1 MEDALGRRRNVISD
15 SSLLLRRVLRIFGAI
30 AVISSCLLILSHLTA
45 CGKAGMPVPKDE
57 SRSFAWE
64 SVEASMAGRCIAFT
78 GELSGAYRYF
88 DGILLEIATLNGP
101 EDCPGCPFVPSE
113 VTELSTRD
121 VNFKPNDGTIAFS
134 YCPQTAKAYRWRLAA
149 ISVFNRMPHAT
160 MTDRF
165 LVASDPSI
173 WQEDANRPKP
183 DAEPAPE

>member
-1 MEDALGRRRNVISD
+1 MEDALGRRRLVIPCNC
-15 SSLLLRRVLRIFGAI
+15 LRPRRVSRVCGATGLI
-30 AVISSCLLILSHLTA
+30 PACLLVLAFLA
-45 CGKAGMPVPKDE
+45 GCGKAGMPVPKDE
-57 SRSFAWE
+57 SRSFAWQTI
-64 SVEASMAGRCIAFT
+64 EASMAGRCIAFT

-88 DGILLEIATLNGP
+88 DGVRLEIATLNGP

-121 VNFKPNDGTIAFS
+121 VNFNPKDGSIAFS

-165 LVASDPSI
+165 LVASDPGI
-173 WQEDANRPKP
+173 WQKDADRTKP
-183 DAEPAPE
+183 DAKPAPE